1 MRFLTPTEDQ
11 AMMEYC
17 SSALRAKEPR
27 TPNHTVTLGKTTA
40 HFLNRHGKRL
50 NFIDRSEFSHFFSL
64 SQPLLLPQPKAT
76 DSF

>member
-27 TPNHTVTLGKTTA
+27 TPNHTVTLGQN
-40 HFLNRHGKRL
+40 HSSF
-50 NFIDRSEFSHFFSL
+50 
-64 SQPLLLPQPKAT
+64 PQSPW
-76 DSF
+76 